1 MKRKYIAH
9 VISGTHWDREWRF
22 TVEQSK
28 LRLADLLDNLI
39 DLMEKKPS
47 YKYFLL
53 DGGTVILE
61 DYQSV
66 RPHNTKRLTRLI
78 KDGRIQVV
86 NFYTL
91 PDMFIVAPEAIIR
104 NLLIGQKVAQPY
116 GGSMKFGYTATS
128 YGQTSQLPQ
137 IYRGFG
143 LDTAMFY
150 RGTNKYMPPCFIWE
164 GADGSRLLA
173 FRCFDIVTR
182 TNWFFYV
189 HQPLVLNKIPKSL
202 EYEFK
207 IDEYP
212 VHPADEQGYKQDFHL
227 LKERFE
233 FKKDKKSLRKAF
245 KYFMEVSEPE
255 AIGSHILALNMEDN
269 QKPFAPLPEMIEAM
283 NSVQDEVLFIQDN
296 LDSYAEEIKKEIN
309 EEKLQVV
316 RGEIRRTAVEV
327 GFNALLGAVLSSRVN
342 LKLLNERAETALIHL
357 AEPLATLSAIYGAQY
372 PRLNLERAWK
382 SLLHNH
388 AHDSICGAAVD
399 QAHKDML
406 YRFSETQMISTEVT
420 RRSVEHLWKQINF
433 AKTPKGE
440 FTLTFFNTLPCER
453 SEVVPV
459 IFDLPMNLGFQHFD
473 ILDLNG
479 EKINYEIVWA
489 EKIDMRCER
498 ELDTNAVTFPAKR
511 HYLLV
516 PVKVP
521 ACGYSS
527 YIVRLRPPRYV
538 PIPEPI
544 GERKLIASPNGT
556 LENAYMKITVNPDG
570 SFNLLHKKL
579 RKLYSG
585 LHYFTDSGE
594 AGFAH
599 ITRKPV
605 RDFTVSS
612 IGSKAQIKVIE
623 SSPLRGILQIDLD
636 MEIPAEATFDG
647 RDRSQHNVVLPIT
660 YWLTLKKDSKRLEI
674 KTRINN
680 TARDHRLRVNFPTD
694 IRTDYS
700 YAESAFA
707 VEKRSIIWRDTG
719 DNFEPHFPYQPMQNF
734 VDVSDGQVGLAFL
747 SQGLREYEVIDDARR
762 TLAVTLLRTH
772 RSYMTA
778 NEKMT
783 PQELEEVKGSHIP
796 GVIEFQY
803 ALYPH
808 SGDWREGNVL
818 REAYCSKVP
827 IQILQGVRKEAGVLP
842 AENSLITIEPG
853 DCIHL
858 SALKLAEDGKG
869 YILRIWNSTR
879 ENIAGTITF
888 HIPIKSVKQVKLN
901 EKYPR
906 PLPLRNK
913 KLKLKIKPCEIV
925 TLRLLSE

>member
-1 MKRKYIAH
+1 MKRKYTAH

-39 DLMEKKPS
+39 ELMEKNPN

-66 RPHNTKRLTRLI
+66 RPQNIQRLARLI

-104 NLLIGQKVAQPY
+104 NLLIGQKISQPY

-143 LDTAMFY
+143 IDTVMFY

-164 GADGSRLLA
+164 GADGSRLLG

-189 HQPLVLNKIPKSL
+189 HQPLVLNKPPRSL
-202 EYEFK
+202 EYEFQLN
-207 IDEYP
+207 EHP
-212 VHPADEQGYKQDFHL
+212 VHPADEYGYKQDFHL

-233 FKKDKKSLRKAF
+233 FKKDKKSLMKAF
-245 KYFMEVSEPE
+245 KLFMEVSEPE

-269 QKPFAPLPEMIEAM
+269 QKPFALLPEMIEAM
-283 NSVQDEVLFIQDN
+283 NSVQDEVVFIQDN
-296 LDSYAEEIKKEIN
+296 LDAYAEEIKRDIN
-309 EEKLQVV
+309 EEHLQVV
-316 RGEIRRTAVEV
+316 RGEIRRTAVEE

-342 LKLLNERAETALIHL
+342 IKLLNERAETELILL
-357 AEPLATLSAIYGAQY
+357 AEPLASLATIYGAQY
-372 PRLNLERAWK
+372 PRINFERAWK

-388 AHDSICGAAVD
+388 AHDSICGAAIE

-406 YRFSETQMISTEVT
+406 YRFSETRLICSEVR
-420 RRSVEHLWKQINF
+420 RRSIEHLWKQINF
-433 AKTPKGE
+433 AKTEKGE

-453 SEVVPV
+453 AEVVPV
-459 IFDLPMNLGFQHFD
+459 IFDLPLNLKFQHFD
-473 ILDLNG
+473 ILDLKG
-479 EKINYEIVWA
+479 EKVPYEIVWA
-489 EKIDMRCER
+489 ETIDMRCER
-498 ELDTNAVTFPAKR
+498 ELDTNAITFPAKR

-521 ACGYSS
+521 PCGYSS
-527 YIVRLRPPRYV
+527 YIVRVRPPRYV
-538 PIPEPI
+538 PLPEPM
-544 GERKLIASPNGT
+544 GERKLIASPDGT
-556 LENAYMKITVNPDG
+556 LENAFIKVTVNPDG

-579 RKLYSG
+579 RKMYRG

-594 AGFAH
+594 AGYAH
-599 ITRKPV
+599 ITKKPI
-605 RDFTVSS
+605 RDFTVTS
-612 IGSKAQIKVIE
+612 IGSSARIKMIE
-623 SSPLRGILQIDLD
+623 SSPLRGVLQIELE
-636 MEIPAEATFDG
+636 MHVPAEVSFDG

-660 YWLTLKKDSKRLEI
+660 SWLTLKKDSKRLEI

-694 IRTDYS
+694 IYTNFS

-747 SQGLREYEVIDDARR
+747 NHGLREYEVIDDPRR
-762 TLAVTLLRTH
+762 TLAITLLRTH

-783 PQELEEVKGSHIP
+783 PQELEEVQGSHIP
-796 GVIEFQY
+796 GIIEFQY

-818 REAYCSKVP
+818 REAYCFKVP
-827 IQILQGVRKEAGVLP
+827 LQILQGVRKEEGLMP
-842 AENSLITIEPG
+842 PENSLITIEPS
-853 DCIHL
+853 DSIHL
-858 SALKLAEDGKG
+858 SALKQAEDGKG
-869 YILRIWNSTR
+869 FILRIWNSIK
-879 ENIAGTITF
+879 EPVDGTITF
-888 HIPIKSVKQVKLN
+888 NIPIKSVKQVNLN
-901 EKYPR
+901 EKKPR
-906 PLPLRNK
+906 ALVLRNRK
-913 KLKLKIKPCEIV
+913 VRLKIKPCQIV
-925 TLRLLSE
+925 TLRLMV